1 LNKFNNIYYVTR
13 IRIVFVV
20 ILVLINSNI
29 FADNHNNNIVILIND
44 NLPTTNKTISGIK
57 RQVISEK
64 PDSKFYQFLVSKDS
78 LQNIALVDSVI
89 NHNPTLILTIG
100 STSTKFAQNNFKD
113 IPVVFSSV
121 KYPALSG
128 FIKSELNPGSNST
141 GISIDIPVYLQFEKF
156 KQVIPHLKTIGV
168 LYTESTSDL
177 ITQAKILAHKMNIK
191 LKALKVDNAKELPE
205 KLDNLLTTVDGLWSV
220 ADHNLFHP
228 ISTKYILIRCLK
240 NKVPVMGFSRHI
252 VESGAL
258 FALDFDYFAV
268 GLQAGRI
275 VNQVL
280 DGKQPSKIKVST
292 SDIINFHFNE
302 NTARL
307 LNITIP
313 DHLASIAKA
322 VYR

>member
-1 LNKFNNIYYVTR
+1 MF
-13 IRIVFVV
+13 IVVFY
-20 ILVLINSNI
+20 VLIYSSI

-57 RQVISEK
+57 REVITER

-78 LQNIALVDSVI
+78 LQNIALVDSVNI
-89 NHNPTLILTIG
+89 HNPSLIITIG

-156 KQVIPHLKTIGV
+156 KQVLPQLKTIGV
-168 LYTESTSDL
+168 LYTESTSNL
-177 ITQAKILAHKMNIK
+177 ITQAKILANQMNIK
-191 LKALKVDNAKELPE
+191 LKALKINDAKELPE
-205 KLDNLLTTVDGLWSV
+205 KLDNLLSTVDGLWSV
-220 ADHNLFHP
+220 ADHKLFHP
-228 ISTKYILIRCLK
+228 ISTKYILLRSLK

-268 GLQAGRI
+268 GVQAGRI

-280 DGKQPSKIKVST
+280 DGIKPSKIKVSA
-292 SDIINFHFNE
+292 SDIIHFHFNE
-302 NTARL
+302 KTARL
-307 LNITIP
+307 LDITIP
-313 DHLASIAKA
+313 SHLASIAKE